1 MNKALFNRRVRQLHL
16 WFGLAIGVQVG
27 LWLVSGLFMTWF
39 PIEQVRG
46 DHLKTKIEAST
57 LTDLSLLRAPDE
69 IAKISQM
76 SPETMIIK
84 NLDGKAVWFVENSTD
99 KVLINAQSGNII
111 SPLSQELAQKIASS
125 HYSGGGDVVLAELLE
140 TPPREYGRDGP
151 VWRVNFGKPATASFY
166 VDATTGDVKAVRTG
180 LWRTF
185 DFMWGLHIM
194 DWSNRE
200 NFNSWWIKMTA
211 SLAIIFFLSGVC
223 LAVLRISSMLARRQ
237 KTTKQSGSLSK

>member
-1 MNKALFNRRVRQLHL
+1 MNKALLNRRVRQLHL

-27 LWLVSGLFMTWF
+27 LWLISGLFMTWF

-46 DHLKTKIEAST
+46 DHLKTKTEVSA
-57 LTDLSLLRAPDE
+57 LTDLSLLRPPDE
-69 IAKISQM
+69 IAKISQI
-76 SPETMIIK
+76 SPEKMMIN

-99 KVLINAQSGNII
+99 KVLIDAQSGNII
-111 SPLSQELAQKIASS
+111 SPLSQELALKIASS
-125 HYSGGGDVVLAELLE
+125 HYSGGSDVVLAEMLE
-140 TPPREYGRDGP
+140 TPPREYGR
-151 VWRVNFGKPATASFY
+151 A
-166 VDATTGDVKAVRTG
+166 GDVKAVRTG

-211 SLAIIFFLSGVC
+211 SLAIIFHPC
-223 LAVLRISSMLARRQ
+223 LAAAEKQPINHGVFHNDLTYRTQYPSHTCSLRLC
-237 KTTKQSGSLSK
+237 TKHNVSYLLSAI

>member
-1 MNKALFNRRVRQLHL
+1 MNKAKFNRRTRQLHL

-27 LWLVSGLFMTWF
+27 LWLISGLFMTWF

-46 DHLKTKIEAST
+46 DHLKTKAEIQV
-57 LTDLSLLRAPDE
+57 LIDLPELITPAE
-69 IAKISQM
+69 IALNSKIL
-76 SPETMIIK
+76 PETMTIK
-84 NLDGKAVWFVENSTD
+84 ILDSKPVWFVTNETE
-99 KVLINAQSGNII
+99 KVLIDAQSGDIM
-111 SPLSQELAQKIASS
+111 SPLSQSLARKIASS
-125 HYSGGGDVVLAELLE
+125 HYSGGGDIILADYLE
-140 TPPREYGRDGP
+140 TPPREYGHDGP
-151 VWRVNFGKPATASFY
+151 VWRIKFGKPSAASFY

-223 LAVLRISSMLARRQ
+223 LAGMRVSSMLGRRR
-237 KTTKQSGSLSK
+237 KTSKQTGSI